1 LFDMTTF
8 DLRNARIRPG
18 EEWRDEVE
26 LELEPIV
33 LGGQRYLPIPEQVPA
48 ELRLTRASTGTVL
61 ELALTACLH
70 GPCFRCLEDTVLELP
85 IHACE
90 YQATSPGESDELRS
104 EYVHDS
110 LVDLSSWG
118 RDAVALELPDKIL
131 HDPNCAGLCA
141 VCGRNLN
148 TDPHEH
154 DEDAVD
160 ARWSALERLR
170 EQL

>member
-1 LFDMTTF
+1 MTTF
-8 DLRNARIRPG
+8 DLRTARLRPG

-33 LGGQRYLPIPEQVPA
+33 LGGQRYVPVPEQVPA

-61 ELALTACLH
+61 ELSFTARLH

-85 IHACE
+85 IHARE
-90 YQATSPGESDELRS
+90 YQATSPGESEELRS
-104 EYVHDS
+104 DYVADDR
-110 LVDLSSWG
+110 VDLSSWG
-118 RDAVALELPDKIL
+118 RDAVALDLPDKIL
-131 HDPNCAGLCA
+131 HDPNCAGLCPL
-141 VCGRNLN
+141 CGRNLN

-154 DEDAVD
+154 DEIETD
-160 ARWSALERLR
+160 ARWSALEQLR